1 MAYFVDIFG
10 WVKYNGQRIG
20 CIFIKTNCMNND
32 FKIAV
37 RHCLHMLACKY
48 HQAVF
53 YLKWAAC
60 LAITSLVWGG
70 AIWFGSLAW
79 DQKQGA
85 VLAVMGFGAWL
96 AVFRFVLPGFWYL
109 SKEVIKQFFRYI
121 NYRFL

>member
-1 MAYFVDIFG
+1 
-10 WVKYNGQRIG
+10 
-20 CIFIKTNCMNND
+20 MNNE
-32 FKIAV
+32 FKIAA
-37 RHCLHMLACKY
+37 RHCLHMLVCKY
-48 HQAVF
+48 HQVLF
-53 YLKWAAC
+53 FVKWAAC
-60 LAITSLVWGG
+60 LAITFLVWGG

-96 AVFRFVLPGFWYL
+96 VVCRFVLPGFWYL